1 MIWRGF
7 ISVTLV
13 VGLLAQTTSADE
25 TCMSP
30 YMAKIVG
37 QEDYVYIWT
46 LGLEGV
52 GDGEDKL
59 VTVDVN
65 PDSENYGEVI
75 HSISMGGRNEAHH
88 SGLTDDRR
96 FLWASGLDTSKIFI
110 FDVHTDPAAPR
121 LHRTIDDFVDK
132 TGGIVGPHTNYAL
145 PGRMLITGLSNNRDH
160 GGRTGMAEY
169 PTRNCR
175 GASPRGAV
183 CTWLEKSSV
192 WSR

>member
-1 MIWRGF
+1 MPVKRARARCRKQFAGLSEGDSIILIVAEKTMGTTMLLRGF
-7 ISVTLV
+7 FSALV
-13 VGLLAQTTSADE
+13 ALAVLVQPTSADE

-65 PDSENYGEVI
+65 PTRKTTRRS
-75 HSISMGGRNEAHH
+75 SILFRWWSTRGA

-96 FLWASGLDTSKIFI
+96 YLWASGLDASKIFI
-110 FDVHTDPAAPR
+110 FDVHTDPAAPV
-121 LHRTIDDFVDK
+121 RTIDDFVEK
-132 TGGIVGPHTNYAL
+132 TGGVVGPTN
-145 PGRMLITGLSNNRDH
+145 LSARSH
-160 GGRTGMAEY
+160 AHYRPVEQ
-169 PTRNCR
+169 
-175 GASPRGAV
+175 S
-183 CTWLEKSSV
+183 
-192 WSR
+192 

>member
-1 MIWRGF
+1 MILRAF
-7 ISVTLV
+7 FSAAIA
-13 VGLLAQTTSADE
+13 LALIVQPTAADE

-65 PDSENYGEVI
+65 PDSETYGTVI
-75 HSISMGGRNEAHH
+75 HSISMGGRHEAHH

-96 FLWASGLDTSKIFI
+96 YLWASGSGYQQNLYLRCSL
-110 FDVHTDPAAPR
+110 R
-121 LHRTIDDFVDK
+121 SC
-132 TGGIVGPHTNYAL
+132 GPHAPPHY
-145 PGRMLITGLSNNRDH
+145 RRF
-160 GGRTGMAEY
+160 
-169 PTRNCR
+169 C
-175 GASPRGAV
+175 
-183 CTWLEKSSV
+183 
-192 WSR
+192 

>member
-1 MIWRGF
+1 MSRIFIAALGF
-7 ISVTLV
+7 FMLAIAPMTL
-13 VGLLAQTTSADE
+13 ADE

-46 LGLEGV
+46 LGMEGV

-65 PDSENYGEVI
+65 PDSKTYGEVV
-75 HSISMGGRNEAHH
+75 HSFSVGGRNEAHH

-96 FLWASGLDTSKIFI
+96 YLWASGLDTSKIFI
-110 FDVHTDPAAPR
+110 FDIYTDPAKPR
-121 LHRTIDDFVDK
+121 LHREIDDFVAK

-145 PGRMLITGLSNNRDH
+145 PGRMLITGLSNNLSLIH
-160 GGRTGMAEY
+160 I
-169 PTRNCR
+169 
-175 GASPRGAV
+175 
-183 CTWLEKSSV
+183 
-192 WSR
+192 

>member
-1 MIWRGF
+1 MIIKGF
-7 ISVTLV
+7 FSALIALAVLV
-13 VGLLAQTTSADE
+13 QPTSADE

-65 PDSENYGEVI
+65 PNSETYAQVI
-75 HSISMGGRNEAHH
+75 HSISMGGRHEAHH

-96 FLWASGLDTSKIFI
+96 YLWASGLDTSKIFI
-110 FDVHTDPAAPR
+110 FDVHTDPAAPK
-121 LHRTIDDFVDK
+121 LHRTIDDFVEK
-132 TGGIVGPHTNYAL
+132 TGGVVGPHTNYAL
-145 PGRMLITGLSNNRDH
+145 PGRMLITGLSN
-160 GGRTGMAEY
+160 
-169 PTRNCR
+169 
-175 GASPRGAV
+175 
-183 CTWLEKSSV
+183 KSS
-192 WSR
+192 